1 MNEDSLDDGIPLR
14 ELYEKV
20 RCVIPTQKELEPL
33 LEMDRD
39 EKKVATFGNF
49 ARMFWNKTK
58 FLLQLDALLSLKKK
72 MTVKDLKTFLP
83 FSINL
88 DPYIKKVIK
97 DEYQISEEHESNY
110 PVILIKSN

>member
-1 MNEDSLDDGIPLR
+1 MR
-14 ELYEKV
+14 K
-20 RCVIPTQKELEPL
+20 RWL
-33 LEMDRD
+33 LFDYFSM
-39 EKKVATFGNF
+39 V
-49 ARMFWNKTK
+49 FWNNTR

-97 DEYQISEEHESNY
+97 EEYQISEEHGNNY
-110 PVILIKSN
+110 PVIWIKSRTLGKKWKKSRAELDTSSSIDDD